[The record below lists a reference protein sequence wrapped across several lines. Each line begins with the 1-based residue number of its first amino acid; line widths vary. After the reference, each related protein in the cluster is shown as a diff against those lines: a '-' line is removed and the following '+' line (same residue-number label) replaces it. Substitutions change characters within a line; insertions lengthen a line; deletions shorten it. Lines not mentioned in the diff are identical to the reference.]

1 MRELSAVYYQ
11 LIMADK
17 LHPCTD
23 VAFLMKPS
31 LVSRHGSSTPSALTC
46 DRTTFCTKV
55 VHFKMG
61 ASLHTSLDCRTT

>member
-11 LIMADK
+11 LIMTDK

-61 ASLHTSLDCRTT
+61 AFFAHFP